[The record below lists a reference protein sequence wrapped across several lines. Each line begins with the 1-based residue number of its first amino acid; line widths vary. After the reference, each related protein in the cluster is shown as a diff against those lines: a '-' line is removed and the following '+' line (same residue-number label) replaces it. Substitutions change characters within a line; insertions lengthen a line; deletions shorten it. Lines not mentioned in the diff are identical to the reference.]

1 MKAIDNIKAMQLS
14 ELEERLLIMYVNDL
28 SALQNDFAATINY
41 CDENLY
47 TDYKLSKFNEDQ
59 KRQNFGRNPLFK
71 YRMNIPQNA
80 VAAVSAANYRQHL
93 IAALYDE
100 REYFN
105 YTYNWLAAIYN
116 HEHGAEIYKL
126 IDPDKQRPQ
135 QSETT
140 AKVNNTNSALYS
152 TKAKII
158 YQKAIDA
165 GYMTIKDGYKLN
177 DLHFNWKLKPV
188 LLSYFADKMSK
199 YLELSTTKVGSGKKS
214 VYNISW
220 QPFETMFGIKHLQQK
235 KANWKYTNRYKY
247 RESDIFKPKDYDK
260 IDSLFKE

>member
-14 ELEERLLIMYVNDL
+14 ELEERLLIIYVNDL

-41 CDENLY
+41 CDANLY
-47 TDYKLSKFNEDQ
+47 TDYKLSKFNENQ
-59 KRQNFGRNPLFK
+59 KRINFGHNPLIK

-100 REYFN
+100 RESFN

-135 QSETT
+135 QSLPEEFNTEM
-140 AKVNNTNSALYS
+140 AKA
-152 TKAKII
+152 
-158 YQKAIDA
+158 
-165 GYMTIKDGYKLN
+165 MFEETIKEGLCVKDGNLYEWKSTSELFYYYVYKT
-177 DLHFNWKLKPV
+177 
-188 LLSYFADKMSK
+188 STS
-199 YLELSTTKVGSGKKS
+199 LELRDHSNRIPWCIYMIAFKRKNGDSKNGAKYINRMKKGEDKAPLNYRKVD
-214 VYNISW
+214 I
-220 QPFETMFGIKHLQQK
+220 IC
-235 KANWKYTNRYKY
+235 NR
-247 RESDIFKPKDYDK
+247 I
-260 IDSLFKE
+260 